1 MHAFALTLHF
11 LISCYVFTKY
21 CIQSNS
27 LDTEV
32 QWKYAIFKKSFIS
45 DLIFCMNKRLLFGT
59 NSKNTSTKRNSCLR
73 MNILCISLVY
83 GFDNTRG

>member
-11 LISCYVFTKY
+11 LVSCYVFTKY

-32 QWKYAIFKKSFIS
+32 QWKYAIFKKVSFQMLFSVWIRDYSLEQTLEIQAPKEILVWEWIS
-45 DLIFCMNKRLLFGT
+45 YVFP
-59 NSKNTSTKRNSCLR
+59 
-73 MNILCISLVY
+73 
-83 GFDNTRG
+83 